1 MARAIGVDIGE
12 RFLKVVE
19 LNGSGRSFRV
29 QRVAIREIPS
39 DAQPHEEAGS
49 TDLTDDLV
57 IEESGEL
64 THVVED
70 EKPALSRDERISA
83 CLADIFRELK
93 LPKEDVCAVFPS
105 HVSVNR
111 EIQVPFFEDDQIRK
125 VVRFEAENHLHSQSI
140 DDVVVNWVKTGET
153 KDGSRLSIFAS
164 PKQLLAERIA
174 IMRRAR
180 VDPAAIDLDAT
191 ALYTCLEAAGVIEA
205 NPNCIL
211 VEVGASSS
219 TLVMLVNGRPRV
231 MRSFR
236 LGVGN
241 LEQQIGDELGMSAG
255 VTAEEVHRLGRADG
269 GGGDLLVPAADL
281 DVATPDT
288 EKSLAQLEKDV
299 VTDGRSG
306 FVAKL
311 HREAVRSLASVSTDS
326 PPDKILL
333 LGGGSL
339 LPGVAEAL
347 SERFGLP
354 VERLNLLEHLDCK
367 SPGPE
372 PEFTGAVIGAAVG
385 AGLRMFGRDPFGIE
399 LLRDEFAP
407 RNVFEVVRTT
417 LATAITLVFLLL
429 GIWTYA
435 TKQQLNAERRE
446 YNDKAAVVELMT
458 FRAETAF
465 QQGLENKTKDV
476 AENTAKTWLRA
487 LPRDEKRIQQMRSLL
502 MRRHRFLQDR
512 LGLRS
517 DIPHL
522 RSAVRC
528 EYEIYKALSS
538 IKREQ
543 LGTWFQI
550 SEMIIQERRATV
562 KIVVDNRDVFDTVR
576 RLLAQSPYFKDRAR
590 DQTKVVEPGAEQT
603 FEGRYRQSFMFSF
616 QDE

>member
-19 LNGSGRSFRV
+19 LSGSGRAFRV

-39 DAQPHEEAGS
+39 DADDHDSDGS
-49 TDLTDDLV
+49 TDLTADLV

-64 THVVED
+64 THVAED
-70 EKPALSRDERISA
+70 DTPTRAERISA
-83 CLADIFRELK
+83 CLADIFHDLK
-93 LPKEDVCAVFPS
+93 LPKEDVCAIFPS

-153 KDGSRLSIFAS
+153 KDGSRLTIFAS
-164 PKQLLAERIA
+164 PKRELAERIA
-174 IMRRAR
+174 MLRRAR

-191 ALYTCLEAAGVIEA
+191 ALYTCLEATGVIEA

-211 VEVGASSS
+211 VEIGASSS
-219 TLVMLVNGRPRV
+219 TLIMLVNGRPRV

-241 LEQQIGDELGMSAG
+241 LEQQIGDELGMSTGAA
-255 VTAEEVHRLGRADG
+255 AEEELHRLGRADG
-269 GGGDLLVPAADL
+269 GGNLLVPAADL

-288 EKSLAQLEKDV
+288 EKSLAQLETDV
-299 VTDGRSG
+299 VTDGRTR
-306 FVAKL
+306 FVTKL

-326 PPDKILL
+326 PPDKIILV
-333 LGGGSL
+333 GGGSL

-354 VERLNLLEHLDCK
+354 AERLNLLEHLDCK
-367 SPGPE
+367 SPGPQ

-399 LLRDEFAP
+399 LLQDEFAP

-417 LATAITLVFLLL
+417 LATAITLLFLLL

-435 TKQQLNAERRE
+435 TKQQVNSERRK
-446 YNDKAAVVELMT
+446 YNDKAAVVELMA

-476 AENTAKTWLRA
+476 AQNKTKTWLRA
-487 LPRDEKRIQQMRSLL
+487 LPRDEKRINQMRGLL

-522 RSAVRC
+522 KSGVRC
-528 EYEIYKALSS
+528 MYEIYKALSGV
-538 IKREQ
+538 KREQ

-562 KIVVDNRDVFDTVR
+562 KIVVDNRSVFDTVR
-576 RLLAQSPYFKDRAR
+576 RLLSQSPYFQDRAH
-590 DQTKVVEPGAEQT
+590 DQTKVVEPGAEQP
-603 FEGRYRQSFMFSF
+603 FEGRFRQSFMFRF
-616 QDE
+616 RDE